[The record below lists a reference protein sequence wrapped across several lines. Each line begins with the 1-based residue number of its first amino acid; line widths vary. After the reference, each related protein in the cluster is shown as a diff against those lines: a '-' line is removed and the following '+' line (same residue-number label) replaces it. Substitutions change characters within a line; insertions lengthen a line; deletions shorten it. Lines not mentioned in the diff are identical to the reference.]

1 MPEIREFNKQPKS
14 YQQLINKLQERG
26 LLVSDINLAENHLR
40 NIGYYRLVG
49 YGLPFE
55 QRNESG
61 FRLGMYKPNTHFDT
75 LINVYITDR
84 KIRILLLSAIERIEV
99 AIRNIINHE
108 LASKYNDSH
117 WYLNR
122 DLFNES
128 DHFTHQDLLKEI
140 KRHTLKNA
148 EEGSE
153 KEGKR
158 EVFIHHYY
166 SQYDQPEYPP
176 CWMVAEILPL
186 GSWSK
191 VYEHLAIS
199 KDRKIISRQLD
210 LPPATLQSWLHS
222 ITYLRNICAHHS
234 RLFGRK
240 FVIRPNQA
248 KNTPFVDEN
257 QLFNY
262 ACIVSRLLK
271 TLSPDSEWVNSL
283 YDELSPLSEDL
294 LAHYGF
300 NSDWLDDPFWLE

>member
-1 MPEIREFNKQPKS
+1 MPEIREFNKHPQS
-14 YQQLINKLQERG
+14 YQYLISKLQERG
-26 LLVSDINLAENHLR
+26 LLVSDVELAENHLR

-55 QRNESG
+55 QRNKNGSRSG
-61 FRLGMYKPNTHFDT
+61 KFKPETHFDT
-75 LINVYITDR
+75 LINVYISDR

-108 LASKYNDSH
+108 LACKYNCSH

-122 DLFNES
+122 DLFKES
-128 DHFTHQDLLKEI
+128 DHFTHQNFLKEI
-140 KRHTLKNA
+140 KRHTLKNVI
-148 EEGSE
+148 EGSE
-153 KEGKR
+153 KERKR
-158 EVFIHHYY
+158 EVFIQHYY
-166 SQYDQPEYPP
+166 SQYDHPEYPP

-191 VYEHLAIS
+191 VYEHLSIS

-248 KNTPFVDEN
+248 KNTPLATEN

-262 ACIVSRLLK
+262 ACIVYRLLK
-271 TLSPDSEWVNSL
+271 IVSPDSEWVNSL
-283 YDELSPLSEDL
+283 YDELSPMNEGL
-294 LAHYGF
+294 LDHYGF
-300 NSDWLDDPFWLE
+300 SLDWLDDPFWLE